1 MPRFEIKD
9 VVLDIPD
16 ELLNAHLTKKMSEGS
31 YESSEARAAR
41 MRVKR
46 GHRVL
51 ELGGGVGYISSVCA
65 QITDPSNILTV
76 EANPATLPIIRNNL
90 DLNGAQTTKIV
101 HAAVAGDA
109 AEGESVLFR
118 AGKAFWGSS
127 IADATSNPKELVEVP
142 LISVFELLNLHRP
155 DVVIMDVEGAE
166 KYLFEQKWP
175 RYVWHVIMELHPRL
189 YSSAVVKKIFDRMS
203 QSGLTYDPGPSRGA
217 LVAFR
222 RVKA

>member
-9 VVLDIPD
+9 VVLEIPD
-16 ELLNAHLTKKMSEGS
+16 ELLNVHLSKKMSEGS
-31 YESSEARAAR
+31 YESSESRAAQ

-76 EANPATLPIIRNNL
+76 EANPATIPIIRNNL
-90 DLNGAQTTKIV
+90 DLNGAKATKIV
-101 HAAVAGDA
+101 HGAVAGDGT
-109 AEGESVLFR
+109 EGENVLFR
-118 AGKAFWGSS
+118 TGKAFWGSS

-142 LISVFELLNLHRP
+142 LLGIFELLNLHRP
-155 DVVIMDVEGAE
+155 DVVIMDIEGAE
-166 KYLFEQKWP
+166 RYLFDQKWP
-175 RYVWHVIMELHPRL
+175 RYVVHVIMELHPRL
-189 YSSAVVKKIFDRMS
+189 YTQAVIKKIFDCMS
-203 QSGLTYDPGPSRGA
+203 NSGLTYDPGPSRGA

-222 RVKA
+222 RIKT